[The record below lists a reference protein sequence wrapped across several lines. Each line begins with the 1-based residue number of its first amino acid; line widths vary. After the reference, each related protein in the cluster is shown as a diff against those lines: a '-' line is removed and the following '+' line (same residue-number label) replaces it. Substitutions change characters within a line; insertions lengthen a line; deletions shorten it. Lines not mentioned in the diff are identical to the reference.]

1 MLCPPFA
8 PTALGINSLPSCLYS
23 ECANAFGGGARPR
36 ASLNLAPPLP
46 PCILSRKIYVRQG
59 ATKSQPRGDNALHQG
74 FLGTAAPRYADLL
87 LLLEIA
93 MALALLVGALLAR
106 LRRFRAHAVC
116 QSAIVLLNLCVIALV
131 MLPSFRAHVAPRI
144 PQKLGKAFYAFAT
157 VHAALGTIAESA
169 ALYILLAAGTNLLPR
184 KLRIT
189 RYKLW
194 MRAVLVVWWLVV
206 LLGFVTYARWYLPHL
221 FPR

>member
-1 MLCPPFA
+1 
-8 PTALGINSLPSCLYS
+8 
-23 ECANAFGGGARPR
+23 
-36 ASLNLAPPLP
+36 LN
-46 PCILSRKIYVRQG
+46 
-59 ATKSQPRGDNALHQG
+59 QG

-93 MALALLVGALLAR
+93 MGLALLAGALFAR
-106 LRRFRAHAVC
+106 RRMFRAHATC
-116 QSAIVLLNLCVIALV
+116 QSAVVLLNAAVIALV

-144 PQKLGKAFYAFAT
+144 PLKLGKAYYALSTAHAT
-157 VHAALGTIAESA
+157 LGTVVECA

-184 KLRIT
+184 KLRLT

-194 MRAVLVVWWLVV
+194 MRTVLVGWWLV
-206 LLGFVTYARWYLPHL
+206 LSLGLATYVRWYLPHL

>member
-1 MLCPPFA
+1 MH
-8 PTALGINSLPSCLYS
+8 
-23 ECANAFGGGARPR
+23 E
-36 ASLNLAPPLP
+36 
-46 PCILSRKIYVRQG
+46 
-59 ATKSQPRGDNALHQG
+59 G

-116 QSAIVLLNLCVIALV
+116 QSAIVLLNLCVIVLV

-144 PQKLGKAFYAFAT
+144 PQKLGKSFYALAT
-157 VHAALGTIAESA
+157 VHAALGTVAESA

>member
-1 MLCPPFA
+1 M
-8 PTALGINSLPSCLYS
+8 
-23 ECANAFGGGARPR
+23 
-36 ASLNLAPPLP
+36 
-46 PCILSRKIYVRQG
+46 
-59 ATKSQPRGDNALHQG
+59 HQG

-93 MALALLVGALLAR
+93 MGLALLAGALLAR

-116 QSAIVLLNLCVIALV
+116 QSAIVLLNLWVIGLV

-144 PQKLGKAFYAFAT
+144 PQKLGKSFYALAT

-194 MRAVLVVWWLVV
+194 MRAVLVAWWLVV
-206 LLGFVTYARWYLPHL
+206 LLGLVTYARWYLPHL
-221 FPR
+221 FPH